1 SRRLKPEHF
10 PRSPVRPEG
19 DVGARLNEAFEQY
32 SRLIAE
38 GRAGHRSQIIRYRE
52 ILGLQLQ
59 RHQQHRN
66 LLHLLQQNCSVFTPQ
81 GQYLLPQRQLNFG
94 RSIISID
101 YHNVLDKHKISNK
114 KVLYPVDG
122 DHPIRQE
129 NRLAIQRLEDLG
141 LAVIVT
147 SFIHTDWRKRAVVA
161 SCATLPI
168 DRIII
173 TQTGDGTGWGGKLDV
188 LRILCPPSEETSL
201 IHVDDK
207 ASIWSEPRNARGQ
220 YFGTCHIKY
229 PGKPAC
235 PGVRVHKNLSQAV
248 DQIIEEDP
256 VNQVIPGGNGPD
268 PGSSHVSEGYAVAL
282 PVPCEE
288 LYVPPGDLIIPLQAA
303 AEVGGLQR
311 SAVPA
316 EHPDDLPFSAGIRPG
331 DPEEKLRAVT
341 TPCLPESNMT
351 DDELAK
357 VGIVMLILPFGYL
370 HLAQALWQN
379 IAAAAA

>member
-1 SRRLKPEHF
+1 MLDSSVENSAAV
-10 PRSPVRPEG
+10 PRGINIEFQPFIVRQ
-19 DVGARLNEAFEQY
+19 A
-32 SRLIAE
+32 LID
-38 GRAGHRSQIIRYRE
+38 R
-52 ILGLQLQ
+52 
-59 RHQQHRN
+59 
-66 LLHLLQQNCSVFTPQ
+66 NCSVFTPQ

-168 DRIII
+168 DRTII

-248 DQIIEEDP
+248 DQIIEE
-256 VNQVIPGGNGPD
+256 
-268 PGSSHVSEGYAVAL
+268 A
-282 PVPCEE
+282 
-288 LYVPPGDLIIPLQAA
+288 
-303 AEVGGLQR
+303 R
-311 SAVPA
+311 SAT
-316 EHPDDLPFSAGIRPG
+316 EHVCGR
-331 DPEEKLRAVT
+331 T
-341 TPCLPESNMT
+341 
-351 DDELAK
+351 
-357 VGIVMLILPFGYL
+357 Y
-370 HLAQALWQN
+370 
-379 IAAAAA
+379 